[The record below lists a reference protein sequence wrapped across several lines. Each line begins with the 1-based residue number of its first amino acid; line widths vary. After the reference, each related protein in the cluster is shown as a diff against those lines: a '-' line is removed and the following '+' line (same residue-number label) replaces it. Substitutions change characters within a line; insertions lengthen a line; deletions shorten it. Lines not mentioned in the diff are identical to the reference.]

1 MPIDRAVATAT
12 AYPDRRD
19 SWDEAGVILYH
30 LGLGAGAPPTDVREL
45 EYVNER
51 TLKVLPTFS
60 VIPGFEAVRPA
71 VQGAGLDY
79 KLSRMLHGEQETVV
93 HRPLPPCAEVISSAR
108 VAAVW
113 DKGSAA
119 VVVLEATTRTAAGEP
134 LCTNRFRLFVGGEG
148 GFSGDPGPAP
158 TPWEATGEPLMRVD
172 VATLPQQ
179 AAIYRLS
186 GDRNPLHLDPAFA
199 AKAGFDRPILHGLCT
214 YGIVCK
220 AVVDHALGGDTTG
233 VAAYS
238 ARFAGTV
245 YPGET
250 LEVAAWRLDGGLA
263 VQATV
268 KERGVVALANGLV
281 TLVDPLS
288 ATPGEPR

>member
-1 MPIDRAVATAT
+1 MPIDPVVATAT
-12 AYPDRRD
+12 TYPDRAD
-19 SWDEAGVILYH
+19 SWDEARVILYH
-30 LGLGAGAPPTDVREL
+30 LGLGAGTPPTDEREL

-51 TLKVLPTFS
+51 RLKVLPTFS

-93 HRPLPPCAEVISSAR
+93 HSALPRQADVTSSAR

-113 DKGSAA
+113 DKGTAA
-119 VVVLEATTRTAAGEP
+119 VIVLEATTCTTAGHV
-134 LCTNRFRLFVGGEG
+134 LCTNRFRLFVRGEG
-148 GFSGDPGPAP
+148 DFGGDPGPTA
-158 TPWEATGEPLMRVD
+158 TPWEPEGEPLMRVE

-186 GDRNPLHLDPAFA
+186 GDRNPLHVDPVFA
-199 AKAGFDRPILHGLCT
+199 AKAGFERPILHGLCT
-214 YGIVCK
+214 YGMVCK
-220 AVVDHALGGDTTG
+220 AIVDHELDGDTSA

-238 ARFAGTV
+238 ARFAGSV

-250 LEVAAWRLDGGLA
+250 LEVTAWHQDDGFA

-268 KERGVVALANGLV
+268 KERDVVALANGRV
-281 TLVDPLS
+281 
-288 ATPGEPR
+288 ATR